1 MLSKPPSESP
11 SFTFNPSSLPS
22 ESLTG
27 STAPTDCYDMHG
39 VTEDDIIKQVGL
51 PEPIPEGAINIIQ
64 GANVNVTIGM

>member
-1 MLSKPPSESP
+1 
-11 SFTFNPSSLPS
+11 
-22 ESLTG
+22 
-27 STAPTDCYDMHG
+27 MHG